1 MTVPTHADK
10 RVDIDVAAATT
21 GASVL
26 RGGMWF
32 LAGGL
37 LPQAFTLI
45 LSVAAARFLGPDAMG
60 RQSFIAFV
68 VLSTTAVVGGGLATA
83 VMRSVAEALGAGR
96 RAEAR
101 GLVRWAQR
109 IRFGAAVA
117 GGAGV
122 LALAIASSDLR
133 LAWTLAAAATT
144 LGILQMIPNAVLLAA
159 QRFRESAAVGLV
171 TGGAAV
177 PVTIIV
183 LALGG
188 GIAGMFAV
196 EAVIVAANLVWTSLL
211 SRRALDEVAP
221 VPELEDAAMRRSAKR
236 YALYA
241 TAGGMLTIVV
251 WRRSEFFFL
260 AGYSSDAELALYSIA
275 FAAATVLMTVTDK
288 LAGAMSPA
296 LATLHGAGEA
306 DRLRSGHKRTL
317 RLLFLLGLPLLALA
331 AGGGPAA
338 IRVVYGEEYA
348 GAGSVL
354 LVLLLALPFMP
365 LWSLSVSLLA
375 AVGDARSPLL
385 AAAAAAVLNVALAIA
400 LVPRLDAV
408 GAAIASVCAQALA
421 TLLLARS
428 ARRRIGRSTS
438 GVSAGPLGCA
448 IAVSAVA
455 GATTWAIAD
464 GLGGPA
470 GLAIGL
476 VAGLA
481 LLWAGFATLRPLAAE
496 DARWLDEQV
505 GDRLGGRVGA
515 LARRFGR

>member
-1 MTVPTHADK
+1 
-10 RVDIDVAAATT
+10 
-21 GASVL
+21 
-26 RGGMWF
+26 
-32 LAGGL
+32 
-37 LPQAFTLI
+37 
-45 LSVAAARFLGPDAMG
+45 
-60 RQSFIAFV
+60 
-68 VLSTTAVVGGGLATA
+68 
-83 VMRSVAEALGAGR
+83 
-96 RAEAR
+96 
-101 GLVRWAQR
+101 
-109 IRFGAAVA
+109 
-117 GGAGV
+117 
-122 LALAIASSDLR
+122 
-133 LAWTLAAAATT
+133 
-144 LGILQMIPNAVLLAA
+144 MIPNAVLLAA

-177 PVTIIV
+177 PATIIV

-288 LAGAMSPA
+288 LRGGDVAGPRHASRRRGGRPA
-296 LATLHGAGEA
+296 AFGPQAHAEAAVPARAAAARAGRGWRA
-306 DRLRSGHKRTL
+306 GRHQGGLRRGIRRRRLRAARAAARAPVHAAVEPE
-317 RLLFLLGLPLLALA
+317 RL
-331 AGGGPAA
+331 
-338 IRVVYGEEYA
+338 
-348 GAGSVL
+348 
-354 LVLLLALPFMP
+354 
-365 LWSLSVSLLA
+365 LLA